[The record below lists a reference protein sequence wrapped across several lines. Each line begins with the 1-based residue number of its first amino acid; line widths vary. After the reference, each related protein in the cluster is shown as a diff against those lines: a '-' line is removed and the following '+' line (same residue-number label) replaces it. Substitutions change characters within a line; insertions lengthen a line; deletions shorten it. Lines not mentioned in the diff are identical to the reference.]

1 MWKHSIYKKTLTA
14 IELAEEAHVISVYCA
29 LKSPSLKEALLMAV
43 NHDGDLDSTGSI
55 SGNLIGAN

>member
-1 MWKHSIYKKTLTA
+1 M
-14 IELAEEAHVISVYCA
+14 SVYCA

-55 SGNLIGAN
+55 SGILIGAN